1 MSKYR
6 TYQRQAP
13 PPQRDPHP
21 IWRGIGCFIA
31 LVVPVLSFG
40 ISSILIQAAPSMGIQ
55 LPVELLGRPL
65 MPEYMFAV
73 PGLVGFFKWLESI
86 DNLYALLLGT
96 FIVAVLLSAVLALIY
111 AFVYRIV
118 GPPRYTELDAP
129 IDNVK
134 VRRYKR

>member
-1 MSKYR
+1 MSHYR
-6 TYQRQAP
+6 TYERRVP
-13 PPQRDPHP
+13 PRRTEPHP
-21 IWRGIGCFIA
+21 VWRGIGCFIM
-31 LVVPVLSFG
+31 LVIPVLSFG
-40 ISSILIQAAPSMGIQ
+40 ISTILIQAAPSMGIQ

>member
-1 MSKYR
+1 MSKYGSYR
-6 TYQRQAP
+6 KVAP
-13 PPQRDPHP
+13 PKSYEPHP
-21 IWRGIGCFIA
+21 IWRGIGCFIM
-31 LVVPVLSFG
+31 LVIPVLSFG
-40 ISSILIQAAPSMGIQ
+40 ISTILIQAAPSMGIQ

-129 IDNVK
+129 IQNVK
-134 VRRYKR
+134 VKRYKR